1 MTKSLTKMSAGI
13 ITMMALMG
21 NAYAATTACP
31 AVSDIKQTADGN
43 GFSYTAAAPMGLLH
57 PMKSKTESTTQFF

>member
-1 MTKSLTKMSAGI
+1 MTKSLTKMSATV
-13 ITMMALMG
+13 ITLMALMG

-57 PMKSKTESTTQFF
+57 PMKSKTENTAPFL